1 MSYQY
6 YGKDTIALPGRT
18 VQTFP
23 SGLVRVEQMYAV
35 KKGMSFPF
43 GAKQKFPEANPLR
56 PVTFDGLYVFPDP
69 EVVEDEDGFTKYKVT
84 AYGRAASFSLG
95 RTFYSPVIMNGF
107 AKSFWTGVLIR
118 NIVTENDDG
127 STSTETQRIEKKN
140 DSVNSTQSQ
149 IWIVDEFDPVPIY
162 PPSDNA
168 VILGLNP
175 TGTLQTAR
183 IDRPQN
189 EFLEDVAA
197 SSGVNVFWQLV
208 GVSNVDYGKWRE
220 YTVNYQAT
228 AIGTATTNG

>member
-1 MSYQY
+1 MSYEY
-6 YGKDTIALPGRT
+6 HGRDMIALPGRT
-18 VQTFP
+18 TQTFP

-35 KKGMSFPF
+35 KKGMPFPF

-56 PVTFDGLYVFPDP
+56 PVSLDGLYVFPDP
-69 EVVEDEDGFTKYKVT
+69 EVVADEDGFTKYKVT
-84 AYGRAASFSLG
+84 AYGRKSQFPKITS
-95 RTFYSPVIMNGF
+95 GF
-107 AKSFWTGVLIR
+107 AKSFWTSVLTR
-118 NIVTENDDG
+118 TIVTQNDDG
-127 STSTETQRIEKKN
+127 STSTTTQRIEKKR

-149 IWIVDEFDPVPIY
+149 IWIVDEFEPVPIS
-162 PPSDNA
+162 PPGDNA
-168 VILGLNP
+168 VVLGLTP

-228 AIGTATTNG
+228 ALKTEGATINV